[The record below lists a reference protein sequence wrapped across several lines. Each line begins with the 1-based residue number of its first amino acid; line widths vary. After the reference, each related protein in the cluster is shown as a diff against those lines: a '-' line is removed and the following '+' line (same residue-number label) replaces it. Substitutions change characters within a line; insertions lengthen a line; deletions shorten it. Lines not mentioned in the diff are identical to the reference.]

1 MNIRKIASAAA
12 VAGALAAPTMISTQA
27 QAQLF
32 APTPVAVFIAPVYVG
47 AAAVSLVVNSFV
59 TYRTECRELTSN
71 EAITNVVLPGVG
83 MVYNVAS
90 SKTNKCGKAV
100 RTKG

>member
-1 MNIRKIASAAA
+1 MNFRKIASAAA
-12 VAGALAAPTMISTQA
+12 VAAALSAPTMFSTQA

-32 APTPVAVFIAPVYVG
+32 APTPVQVFIGPVFVG
-47 AAAVSLVVNSFV
+47 AAAISLVVNSIV
-59 TYRTECRELTSN
+59 TYQTECRELTSN

-83 MVYNVAS
+83 MVYNVAT